1 MREGAPLRPPSRLS
15 LRIKGYR
22 SAVAMGCY
30 WLTHFGMTRR
40 FPSRWPVSEP
50 RSQRGRLPDD
60 LYAYA
65 DTPPPN
71 RRARSPFAPNP
82 MTVTDDWP
90 EYIPVTE
97 AEIAVFEAWFGD
109 ILEELIQGE

>member
-1 MREGAPLRPPSRLS
+1 MTRRSYSSNLYPADRLAPSRLPDNLYTYS
-15 LRIKGYR
+15 ETRPPRRRTR
-22 SAVAMGCY
+22 SSSDP
-30 WLTHFGMTRR
+30 T
-40 FPSRWPVSEP
+40 
-50 RSQRGRLPDD
+50 
-60 LYAYA
+60 
-65 DTPPPN
+65 
-71 RRARSPFAPNP
+71 P

>member
-1 MREGAPLRPPSRLS
+1 MLASARRLP
-15 LRIKGYR
+15 
-22 SAVAMGCY
+22 A
-30 WLTHFGMTRR
+30 
-40 FPSRWPVSEP
+40 
-50 RSQRGRLPDD
+50 GRLPDN

-65 DTPPPN
+65 AAPPP
-71 RRARSPFAPNP
+71 RRRTRSSPVSNP

-97 AEIAVFEAWFGD
+97 AEIAVFETWFGD

>member
-1 MREGAPLRPPSRLS
+1 
-15 LRIKGYR
+15 
-22 SAVAMGCY
+22 
-30 WLTHFGMTRR
+30 MTRR
-40 FPSRWPVSEP
+40 SHSPTRYTAYRFAP
-50 RSQRGRLPDD
+50 GRLPDD

-65 DTPPPN
+65 DTSPPHRRTRPPPV
-71 RRARSPFAPNP
+71 STQ